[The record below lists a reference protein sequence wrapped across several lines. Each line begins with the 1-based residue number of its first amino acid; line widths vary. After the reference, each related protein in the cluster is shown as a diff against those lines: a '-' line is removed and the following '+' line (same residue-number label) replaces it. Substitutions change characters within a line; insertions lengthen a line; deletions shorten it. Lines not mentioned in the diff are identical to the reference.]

1 MLTAGALYA
10 DYGGRAYFFM
20 AGPSALGVVGT
31 IQLRGALPVEREP
44 TDHDRCCKEHRGEE

>member
-31 IQLRGALPVEREP
+31 IQLRGALPAEREP